1 MTRAVVCLD
10 GLDPEYLDAAEA
22 PNWDAIADAG
32 RTGECRCV
40 VPSLTNVNNVSI
52 VTGAF
57 PETHG
62 ITGNS
67 YYDADTGDLVYMNDP
82 SFLRCETRF
91 EELAAAGES
100 VVALVAKRKL
110 ERFVGRGCELALSA
124 QDPPAWIEREVGEAP
139 GIYSGEAS
147 QWLLDAALSVL
158 DDAAPDVLYVSTTDV
173 VPHKHAPD
181 EPEAREWVR
190 ALDARLGELVDR
202 GVDLVATAD
211 HGMNHKSRRV
221 DLDALLEREG
231 YDAEVVRLI
240 RDDHTYHHQNLGG
253 AAYVYL
259 RGGDGGA
266 HGETDGGNGSD
277 DLGWLG
283 SVDGVDEV
291 LDAADAAER
300 FGLPTDRIG
309 DAMVLGTE
317 DSVFGPTE
325 DGTGTHDEVDLRSHG
340 SVHEQV
346 VPYVTTEDATLE
358 HNLEAFDPLLGP
370 PDRRR

>member
-1 MTRAVVCLD
+1 MTRVVVCLD
-10 GLDPEYLDAAEA
+10 GFDPDYLAAVGT
-22 PNWDAIADAG
+22 PNWDRIADAG
-32 RTGECRCV
+32 TSGECRCV

-57 PETHG
+57 PATHG

-67 YYDADTGDLVYMNDP
+67 YYDPDGDELVYMNDP

-91 EELAAAGES
+91 EELAAAGEA
-100 VVALVAKRKL
+100 VAALVAKRTL
-110 ERFVGRGCELALSA
+110 ERIVGRGCDVALSA
-124 QDPPAWIEREVGEAP
+124 ETPPDWIEREVGEAP
-139 GIYSGEAS
+139 GIYSGAAS

-158 DDAAPDVLYVSTTDV
+158 DDTAPDVLYVSTTDV
-173 VPHKHAPD
+173 VPHNHAPD

-190 ALDARLGELVDR
+190 ALDERLGALADR
-202 GVDLVATAD
+202 GIDLVATAD
-211 HGMNHKSRRV
+211 HGMNQKTRRV

-259 RGGDGGA
+259 RGGDGNESGDRD
-266 HGETDGGNGSD
+266 E
-277 DLGWLG
+277 DLGCLA

-291 LDAADAAER
+291 LSAIDAAER

-309 DAMVLGTE
+309 DAMVLGTRE
-317 DSVFGPTE
+317 AVFGPVEGGTE
-325 DGTGTHDEVDLRSHG
+325 DRVDLRSHG
-340 SVHEQV
+340 SVYEQT
-346 VPYVTTEDATLE
+346 VPYVTTGDAELAY
-358 HNLEAFDPLLGP
+358 NLEAFDPLLGP
-370 PDRRR
+370 PDGRP

>member
-1 MTRAVVCLD
+1 MTRVVVCLD
-10 GLDPEYLDAAEA
+10 GQDPDYLEA
-22 PNWDAIADAG
+22 VETPNWDDIAAAG
-32 RTGECRCV
+32 TSGECRSV

-52 VTGAF
+52 VTGSF
-57 PETHG
+57 PEVHG

-67 YYDADTGDLVYMNDP
+67 YYDPDGAGLVYMNDP
-82 SFLRCETRF
+82 SFLRCETRLQ
-91 EELAAAGES
+91 ELAAAGES
-100 VVALVAKRKL
+100 VAALVAKRKL
-110 ERFVGRGCELALSA
+110 ERFVGQGCAVALSA
-124 QDPPAWIEREVGEAP
+124 QDPPDWIEREVGEAP

-147 QWLLDAALSVL
+147 RWLLDAALSVL
-158 DDAAPDVLYVSTTDV
+158 DEDPPDVLYVSTTDV

-181 EPEAREWVR
+181 EPAAREWVR
-190 ALDARLGELVDR
+190 ALDERLGALVER

-240 RDDHTYHHQNLGG
+240 RDDHTYHHRNLGG

-259 RGGDGGA
+259 PDGDGSRA
-266 HGETDGGNGSD
+266 RDD
-277 DLGWLG
+277 DLGWLA

-291 LDAADAAER
+291 LSTTEAAER

-309 DAMVLGTE
+309 DAMVLGTRE
-317 DSVFGPTE
+317 SVFGPVE
-325 DGTGTHDEVDLRSHG
+325 DGDGTHDRVDLRSHG

-346 VPYVTTEDATLE
+346 VPYLTTEDATLE
-358 HNLEAFDPLLGP
+358 YNVEAFDPLLGR
-370 PDRRR
+370 PDGRR

>member
-10 GLDPEYLDAAEA
+10 GLDPAYLDAAEA

-32 RTGECRCV
+32 SAGECRCV

-67 YYDADTGDLVYMNDP
+67 YYDPDVDDLVYMNDP
-82 SFLRCETRF
+82 SFLRCGTRF
-91 EELAAAGES
+91 QEFGTAGES
-100 VVALVAKRKL
+100 VAALVAKRKL

-124 QDPPAWIEREVGEAP
+124 QDPPAWIEREIGEAP

-147 QWLLDAALSVL
+147 RWLLDAALSVL
-158 DDAAPDVLYVSTTDV
+158 DDVAPDVLYVSTTDV
-173 VPHKHAPD
+173 VPHKHTPG
-181 EPEAREWVR
+181 EPEADEWVR
-190 ALDARLGELVDR
+190 ALDDRLGRLVDR
-202 GVDLVATAD
+202 GIDLVATAD
-211 HGMNHKSRRV
+211 HGMNHKSLRV
-221 DLDALLEREG
+221 DLDALLGREG

-240 RDDHTYHHQNLGG
+240 RDDHTYHHRNLGG

-259 RGGDGGA
+259 RGGDGANG
-266 HGETDGGNGSD
+266 TDVGGSD
-277 DLGWLG
+277 DLGWLAA
-283 SVDGVDEV
+283 VDGVDEV
-291 LDAADAAER
+291 LPAPDAAER

-317 DSVFGPTE
+317 ESVFGPTE
-325 DGTGTHDEVDLRSHG
+325 EDTETYDEVDLRSHG
-340 SVHEQV
+340 SVHEGV

-358 HNLEAFDPLLGP
+358 YNLEAFDPLLGS
-370 PDRRR
+370 PDRR

>member
-1 MTRAVVCLD
+1 MTRVVVCLD
-10 GLDPEYLDAAEA
+10 GLDPDYLDAVEA
-22 PNWDAIADAG
+22 PNWDRIADAG
-32 RTGECRCV
+32 TSGECRCV

-67 YYDADTGDLVYMNDP
+67 YYDPETGDLVYMNDT

-110 ERFVGRGCELALSA
+110 ERIVGRGCSVALSA
-124 QDPPAWIEREVGEAP
+124 EDAPDWIEREIGEAP

-147 QWLLDAALSVL
+147 RWLLDAALSVL

-190 ALDARLGELVDR
+190 ALDERLGALLDR

-211 HGMNHKSRRV
+211 HGMNHKTHRV

-259 RGGDGGA
+259 RGERREDRG
-266 HGETDGGNGSD
+266 D
-277 DLGWLG
+277 DLGWLA
-283 SVDGVDEV
+283 SVDGVDE
-291 LDAADAAER
+291 LLSTTEAAER

-309 DAMVLGTE
+309 DAMVLGTRE
-317 DSVFGPTE
+317 SVFGPVEGGAE
-325 DGTGTHDEVDLRSHG
+325 DRVDLRSHG
-340 SVHEQV
+340 SVHEQA
-346 VPYVTTEDATLE
+346 VPYVTTEDAELE
-358 HNLEAFDPLLGP
+358 YNLEAFDPLLGP
-370 PDRRR
+370 PGRRR

>member
-1 MTRAVVCLD
+1 MTRVVVCLD
-10 GLDPEYLDAAEA
+10 GLDPDYLDAVDT
-22 PNWDAIADAG
+22 PHWDDIADGGAS
-32 RTGECRCV
+32 GECHCV

-67 YYDADTGDLVYMNDP
+67 YYDPDGDELVYMNDP

-91 EELAAAGES
+91 RELAAAGKS
-100 VVALVAKRKL
+100 VAALVAKRKL
-110 ERFVGRGCELALSA
+110 ERIVGQGCEVALSA
-124 QDPPAWIEREVGEAP
+124 EDAPDWIEREVGEAP

-147 QWLLDAALSVL
+147 RWLLDAALYVL
-158 DDAAPDVLYVSTTDV
+158 DDASPDVLYVSTTDV
-173 VPHKHAPD
+173 VPHKHVPG

-190 ALDARLGELVDR
+190 GLDERLGALAER

-211 HGMNHKSRRV
+211 HGMNHKTHRV

-259 RGGDGGA
+259 RDGSREENR
-266 HGETDGGNGSD
+266 GEESRGEE
-277 DLGWLG
+277 DLAWLE
-283 SVDGVDEV
+283 SVDGVDE
-291 LDAADAAER
+291 LLSTTEAAER

-309 DAMVLGTE
+309 DAMVLGTPE
-317 DSVFGPTE
+317 SVFGPVEGGTE
-325 DGTGTHDEVDLRSHG
+325 DRVDLRSHG

-346 VPYVTTEDATLE
+346 VPYVTTEDAELE
-358 HNLEAFDPLLGP
+358 HNVEAFDPLLGA
-370 PDRRR
+370 PDRR

>member
-1 MTRAVVCLD
+1 MTRVVVCLD
-10 GLDPEYLDAAEA
+10 GLDPEYLGAADT

-32 RTGECRCV
+32 STGTCRCV

-67 YYDADTGDLVYMNDP
+67 YYDPGTDDLVYMNDP

-91 EELAAAGES
+91 QELAAAGES
-100 VVALVAKRKL
+100 VAALVAKRKL

-147 QWLLDAALSVL
+147 RWLLDAALSVL
-158 DDAAPDVLYVSTTDV
+158 EDASPDVLYVSTTDV

-190 ALDARLGELVDR
+190 TLDTRLGELVDR

-221 DLDALLEREG
+221 DLDALLAEEG

-259 RGGDGGA
+259 RGRDGDA
-266 HGETDGGNGSD
+266 RGEADDGNGTD
-277 DLGWLG
+277 ELGWLA

-291 LDAADAAER
+291 LSSTAAAER

-309 DAMVLGTE
+309 DAMVLGTA
-317 DSVFGPTE
+317 DSVFGPVE
-325 DGTGTHDEVDLRSHG
+325 DGTATHDEVDLRSHG
-340 SVHEQV
+340 SVHEGV

-358 HNLEAFDPLLGP
+358 HNLEAFDPLLGRP
-370 PDRRR
+370 EGR

>member
-1 MTRAVVCLD
+1 MTRVVVCLD
-10 GLDPEYLDAAEA
+10 GLDPEYLHAADT

-32 RTGECRCV
+32 GTGECRCV

-57 PETHG
+57 PGTHG

-67 YYDADTGDLVYMNDP
+67 YYDAETDDLVYMNDP

-91 EELAAAGES
+91 QRLASAGES
-100 VVALVAKRKL
+100 VAALVAKQKL
-110 ERFVGRGCELALSA
+110 ERIVGQGCDVALSA
-124 QDPPAWIEREVGEAP
+124 EDPPGWIEESVGNAP

-158 DDAAPDVLYVSTTDV
+158 DTATPDVLYVSTTDV
-173 VPHKHAPD
+173 VPHKYTPG
-181 EPEAREWVR
+181 EPEADEWVR
-190 ALDARLGELVDR
+190 ALDERLGALVDR

-221 DLDALLEREG
+221 DLDALLEGEG

-253 AAYVYL
+253 VAYVYL
-259 RGGDGGA
+259 RGEDGTGGGGGDGG
-266 HGETDGGNGSD
+266 D
-277 DLGWLG
+277 DLGWLA

-291 LDAADAAER
+291 LSTSTAAER
-300 FGLPTDRIG
+300 FGLPTDRTG
-309 DAMVLGTE
+309 DAMVLGTD
-317 DSVFGPTE
+317 DSVFGPLE

-358 HNLEAFDPLLGP
+358 HNFEAFDPLLGSP
-370 PDRRR
+370 GGR